1 MSIIGYARVSTLE
14 QNPELQE
21 HALREAGAIKIFT
34 DYESGTKTARPELDK
49 CLNYLRDNDGDVLVV
64 WKLDRLGR
72 SMRHVIE
79 TVHNLGERGIQ
90 FRSLTEGFDTTTPGG
105 EFLFHIMAALAQM
118 ERRMII
124 ERTRA
129 GLDAAARQ
137 GRRGGRPT
145 VMDADRTELAR
156 ALRTQGNPSSAVSGH
171 TRGFQSAFA
180 LIEAFR
186 VLADHEKAWAHDL
199 PCHA

>member
-14 QNPELQE
+14 QNPDLQH
-21 HALREAGAIKIFT
+21 HALTEAGAIRIFT
-34 DYESGTKTARPELDK
+34 DYESGAKTTRPELDK

-145 VMDADRTELAR
+145 VMDNDRTELAR
-156 ALRTQGNPSSAVSGH
+156 TLREQGKSLESIAKTLRVGRSSVARALD
-171 TRGFQSAFA
+171 
-180 LIEAFR
+180 R
-186 VLADHEKAWAHDL
+186 VPLS
-199 PCHA
+199 

>member
-34 DYESGTKTARPELDK
+34 DYESGAKTARPELDK

-137 GRRGGRPT
+137 GRHGGRPT
-145 VMDADRTELAR
+145 VMNTDRIELAR
-156 ALRTQGNPSSAVSGH
+156 TMREQGKSLDAIAKSVGVGRSSVRRALDRSDPHAVTG
-171 TRGFQSAFA
+171 
-180 LIEAFR
+180 
-186 VLADHEKAWAHDL
+186 
-199 PCHA
+199 